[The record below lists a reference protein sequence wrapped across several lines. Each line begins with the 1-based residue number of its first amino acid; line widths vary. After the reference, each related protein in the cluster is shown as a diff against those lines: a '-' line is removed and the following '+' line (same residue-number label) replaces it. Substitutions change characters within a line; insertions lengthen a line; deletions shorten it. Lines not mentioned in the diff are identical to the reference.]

1 MRDLSTLAKL
11 LAEEDINVVH
21 RNQSTAMFDV
31 LNRELS
37 LPIWKEMSK
46 NVQDLMTVHEVGHA
60 LWTPLEQLERAKQE
74 KVEFSFVNVLED
86 VRIEKLAQK
95 KYAGTVRVFKKG
107 YKELKEMNFF
117 ETADMDINKLSL
129 IDRINLLYKHHAD
142 VKFAEEEKVWVQKTN
157 QTVTP
162 DDVIDLAKE
171 LFAFMQ
177 ENPETQDKT
186 GNTDDSEGADGQ
198 MMEMPNTGGQEESDD
213 TEGQETQS
221 AGQKSDETGDDKT
234 EISSAGQ
241 EKSDETSDDKSTE
254 TTTSNQAEG
263 GEGGGNITATT
274 DTAAKRS
281 TEKMLSED
289 TTEYSYASVPKINMK
304 TAIINYNTIL
314 ETFMTSYTY
323 QAKEDNHL
331 YWNETL
337 TEFETTKKDSKK
349 TVAYMVKEFEM
360 KKAADL
366 YSRAT
371 SSKTGTL
378 DMGKLH
384 TYKYNDDLFAK
395 VTTMPGA
402 TNHGLVIFLD
412 WSGSMAHNLTGTL
425 NQLYN
430 LVWFCNSVKIPFE
443 VFAFSD
449 CWDRN
454 GCNVP
459 PVNAFK
465 SGDMV
470 LKGHLLQFFSS
481 KMSTNDQN
489 AMMHYLYMVGQ
500 RWSGYRNWRENGYPY
515 TLTEKLNLGSTPL
528 NDAIVMA
535 MDVIPA
541 FQSATGVQKIHTVF
555 LTDGASNTMHDQYH
569 TYKDDN
575 GVIRNGTKGLGGSY
589 WSGGVSVF
597 SDPKTGAKVT
607 SSDYSKGRGQTQ
619 TKMLLALLKKRVPDM
634 NVVNFFIAGA
644 GRSGKV
650 NKNLYTDFSLDY
662 KEIDKMVIEMKKNN
676 CVIIPEGQGFDN
688 LYVLPG
694 LSNLDMDS
702 ELDLEDGVTYNKG
715 QLKRAF
721 GKMSKGKMTNRPV
734 LNNFIKM
741 VA

>member
-1 MRDLSTLAKL
+1 
-11 LAEEDINVVH
+11 
-21 RNQSTAMFDV
+21 
-31 LNRELS
+31 
-37 LPIWKEMSK
+37 
-46 NVQDLMTVHEVGHA
+46 
-60 LWTPLEQLERAKQE
+60 
-74 KVEFSFVNVLED
+74 
-86 VRIEKLAQK
+86 
-95 KYAGTVRVFKKG
+95 
-107 YKELKEMNFF
+107 
-117 ETADMDINKLSL
+117 
-129 IDRINLLYKHHAD
+129 
-142 VKFAEEEKVWVQKTN
+142 
-157 QTVTP
+157 
-162 DDVIDLAKE
+162 
-171 LFAFMQ
+171 
-177 ENPETQDKT
+177 
-186 GNTDDSEGADGQ
+186 
-198 MMEMPNTGGQEESDD
+198 
-213 TEGQETQS
+213 
-221 AGQKSDETGDDKT
+221 
-234 EISSAGQ
+234 
-241 EKSDETSDDKSTE
+241 
-254 TTTSNQAEG
+254 
-263 GEGGGNITATT
+263 
-274 DTAAKRS
+274 
-281 TEKMLSED
+281 MLSED
-289 TTEYSYASVPKINMK
+289 KTEYTYSSVPKIDMK
-304 TAIINYNTIL
+304 NAVVNYKTVL
-314 ETFMTSYTY
+314 ETFFDSYSY
-323 QAKEDNHL
+323 QAKQDNHL

-366 YSRAT
+366 YARAT

-384 TYKYNDDLFAK
+384 TYKYNEDLFAK
-395 VTTMPGA
+395 VTTLPGA

-430 LVWFCNSVKIPFE
+430 LIWFCNSTKIPFE

-449 CWDRN
+449 CWERN
-454 GCNVP
+454 GYDVP

-481 KMSTNDQN
+481 KMTTNDQN

-500 RWSGYRNWRENGYPY
+500 RWCGYRDWRTVGYPY
-515 TLTEKLNLGSTPL
+515 TPTGKMNLGSTPL

-575 GVIRNGTKGLGGSY
+575 GEIRNGTKGMWTS
-589 WSGGVSVF
+589 WSQGAAVF
-597 SDPKTGAKVT
+597 TDPKTGAKVV
-607 SSDYSKGRGQTQ
+607 SSDFREGRGQTQ

-634 NVVNFFIAGA
+634 SVVNFFIAGA

-650 NKNLYTDFSLDY
+650 QKNLFYDFSLDY
-662 KEIDKMVIEMKKNN
+662 KEIDKMVAEMKKNN

-688 LYVLPG
+688 LYILPG

-702 ELDLEDGVTYNKG
+702 ELDVEVGAGKG
-715 QLKRAF
+715 ALKRAF